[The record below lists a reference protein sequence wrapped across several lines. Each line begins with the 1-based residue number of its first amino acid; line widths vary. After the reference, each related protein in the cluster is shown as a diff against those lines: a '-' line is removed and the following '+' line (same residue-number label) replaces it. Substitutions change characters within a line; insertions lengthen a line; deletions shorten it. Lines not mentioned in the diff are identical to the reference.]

1 MKEQDRFLNAETDLQ
16 TDFHAY
22 ELLTEADTVKVLR
35 KWNSILNEVLEA
47 MPEQQRGSAHLSDFN
62 TKGDQNITNSST
74 KHVYVQR

>member
-47 MPEQQRGSAHLSDFN
+47 MRIQRA
-62 TKGDQNITNSST
+62 I
-74 KHVYVQR
+74 RI